1 MLFSSTDLQHGSKLA
16 ILKINL
22 RFGKILTINPFS
34 YFIAVFRRAF
44 YDEHFDIIVNGAGSQ
59 CLELKLS
66 AYFQNTD
73 AGIEFP
79 KNVFQIIMG

>member
-1 MLFSSTDLQHGSKLA
+1 MPFESYNWK
-16 ILKINL
+16 

-44 YDEHFDIIVNGAGSQ
+44 YDKHFDIIVNGAWSH

-66 AYFQNTD
+66 AFFKTQMQGQN
-73 AGIEFP
+73 FP
-79 KNVFQIIMG
+79 KTFSR

>member
-1 MLFSSTDLQHGSKLA
+1 MPFESYNWK
-16 ILKINL
+16 

-44 YDEHFDIIVNGAGSQ
+44 YDKHFDIIVNGAWSH

-73 AGIEFP
+73 AGTEFL

>member
-1 MLFSSTDLQHGSKLA
+1 MPFESYNWK
-16 ILKINL
+16 

-44 YDEHFDIIVNGAGSQ
+44 YDKHFDIIVNGAWSH

-73 AGIEFP
+73 AGTEFP